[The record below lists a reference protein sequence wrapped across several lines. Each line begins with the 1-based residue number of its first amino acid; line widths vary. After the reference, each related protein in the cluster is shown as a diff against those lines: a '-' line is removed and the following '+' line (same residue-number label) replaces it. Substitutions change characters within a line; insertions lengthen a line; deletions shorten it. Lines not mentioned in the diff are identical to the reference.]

1 MDYSFKQELEKKRI
15 HPKESESDGS
25 SNADT
30 ISENLQQKIN
40 ETFKNQYLFGQ
51 SNQEMNDFRYEN
63 ESSIEDN
70 YCNISNDFEF
80 AEEDI
85 YNDFAR
91 EIEEILEDKA
101 SEEEKNEIIDHLW
114 HILQMEEKKDP
125 TTTFIREIAKYPK
138 LSSIFRPTPSI
149 YQFMFINL
157 PNSATTTAKFVSISN
172 IIIISHMLSQLIII
186 FHHSNHTKY
195 HSICQIIIQF
205 LLKFQNKK
213 IRNLVL
219 RRSPKKNIKK
229 NPKSPNHPVKKIHI
243 IQASQ
248 QSSKNTQIL
257 LFLEFLMNLQKSAK
271 TKTSSKPESST
282 SQETNTQWLHHTKR
296 SLISTTLVL
305 HMDLKIS
312 QILSFVSISKVKW
325 SLYRLTQLRVQ
336 IKCRLILSNLGS

>member
-114 HILQMEEKKDP
+114 HILQMEEKK
-125 TTTFIREIAKYPK
+125 R
-138 LSSIFRPTPSI
+138 SNNNI
-149 YQFMFINL
+149 Y
-157 PNSATTTAKFVSISN
+157 S
-172 IIIISHMLSQLIII
+172 
-186 FHHSNHTKY
+186 
-195 HSICQIIIQF
+195 
-205 LLKFQNKK
+205 
-213 IRNLVL
+213 
-219 RRSPKKNIKK
+219 
-229 NPKSPNHPVKKIHI
+229 
-243 IQASQ
+243 
-248 QSSKNTQIL
+248 
-257 LFLEFLMNLQKSAK
+257 
-271 TKTSSKPESST
+271 
-282 SQETNTQWLHHTKR
+282 
-296 SLISTTLVL
+296 
-305 HMDLKIS
+305 
-312 QILSFVSISKVKW
+312 
-325 SLYRLTQLRVQ
+325 
-336 IKCRLILSNLGS
+336 